1 MKNEEIVVSA
11 PGRICLSGEHQDY
24 FDLPIIAAAI
34 NLRVKISG
42 KKNHKNQIRIDLP
55 DVGETEDF
63 SIGKELEYNK
73 QRDHLKSAVNVL
85 QRKGITLP
93 WGWDCLIKG
102 TIPINSGTASSS
114 ALVVAWIKFILEAV
128 QNERASVA
136 EILAEWGFEAEV
148 AEFKEPGGKMDHY
161 ASSVG
166 GIIMLHFGDTLK
178 VKRLK
183 NPLKEFVLAD
193 SLITKDTTGTLGYI
207 KSNVIQGIVRVQ
219 KKIKGFSLRSPLN
232 SHIRAEIDKLPDDIK
247 RLLKGTFISR
257 DLTAEGETLFE
268 SESFNHERFGRLLS
282 RQQEVLRDYLHVSLP
297 KINRMVDACL
307 DAGALGAKIN
317 GSGEG
322 GCIFAYCPKRSEQ
335 VSEAMK
341 KMGAKAYI
349 IQIDEGARREN

>member
-63 SIGKELEYNK
+63 PIGKELEYHK
-73 QRDHLKSAVNVL
+73 QRDYLKSAVNVL
-85 QRKGITLP
+85 QRKGITFP
-93 WGWDCLIKG
+93 GGWDCLIKG

-114 ALVVAWIKFILEAV
+114 ALVVAWVKFILEAV
-128 QNERASVA
+128 QNDRASVA

-161 ASSVG
+161 SSAVG
-166 GIIMLHFGDTLK
+166 GIIMLHFGDTLQ

-193 SLITKDTTGTLGYI
+193 SLIKKNSTGTLGYI
-207 KSNVIQGIVRVQ
+207 KNKVIQGIVRVQ
-219 KKIKGFSLRSPLN
+219 KKIIGFSLRSPLK
-232 SHIRAEIDKLPDDIK
+232 SHIRAEIDKLPDDMK
-247 RLLKGTFISR
+247 KLLKGTFMSR

-268 SESFNHERFGRLLS
+268 SESFNHERFGLLLS

-322 GCIFAYCPKRSEQ
+322 GCIFAYCPNRSEQ